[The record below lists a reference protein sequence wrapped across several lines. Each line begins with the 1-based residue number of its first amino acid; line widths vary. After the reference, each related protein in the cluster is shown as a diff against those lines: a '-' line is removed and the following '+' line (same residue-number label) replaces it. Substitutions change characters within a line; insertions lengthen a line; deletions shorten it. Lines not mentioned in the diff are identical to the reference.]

1 MESKDSNVLLYE
13 AVEREVQ
20 RTTYPED
27 LPALPEV
34 PSARYHD
41 KDFYDLEMQ
50 HVFRKTWLSAAHVSE
65 LPKQGSY
72 KLFEQLGLSIIISR
86 GTDDKIRAFRNVCQ
100 HRGAALVTEPSGT
113 ARRFVCPY
121 HAWGYSSEGE
131 LKSVPEA
138 HNFACL
144 NKVEKPLSQV
154 RCDVWRGFIFINFDD
169 NARPLEDFMAPL
181 SKQIQDFPL
190 DDMIVKDVITVELDC
205 NWKTSYDNS
214 LQFYH
219 VNTTHAKSTAP
230 TLDNKR
236 V

>member
-1 MESKDSNVLLYE
+1 MRISDWSSDVCSSDLE

-100 HRGAALVTEPSGT
+100 
-113 ARRFVCPY
+113 
-121 HAWGYSSEGE
+121 
-131 LKSVPEA
+131 
-138 HNFACL
+138 
-144 NKVEKPLSQV
+144 
-154 RCDVWRGFIFINFDD
+154 
-169 NARPLEDFMAPL
+169 
-181 SKQIQDFPL
+181 QDR
-190 DDMIVKDVITVELDC
+190 
-205 NWKTSYDNS
+205 
-214 LQFYH
+214 
-219 VNTTHAKSTAP
+219 KSTRLNSSNSCA
-230 TLDNKR
+230 
-236 V
+236 